1 MGVFLKT
8 FLLAGILCELSVKGG
23 GYQPYPQQPY
33 SPQPYA
39 PQPSTPPS
47 GLAEVLTG
55 FAEVAG
61 TFGTQVPPQAPVPP
75 VAAAPQ
81 FPVAPVPYGQLVN
94 TQVPPQAPVPPVAAA
109 PQFPVA
115 PVPYGQLVNVYS
127 PQSPYP
133 YTGLSSG
140 SAYPNTAYNA
150 PFGQTPQTVYGQPYN
165 TQGPAYQTSAGYVP
179 YQSGMSGANFG
190 QNISPYGQNDL
201 DDYGDEG
208 YPDSLPN
215 PYSYTPQPNL
225 GPYPY
230 GR

>member
-94 TQVPPQAPVPPVAAA
+94 
-109 PQFPVA
+109 
-115 PVPYGQLVNVYS
+115 VYS

-140 SAYPNTAYNA
+140 SAYPNAAYNA